1 MKQVIT
7 LQAKLNPTKEQIKL
21 IDNGSLDYIKTIN
34 TLVSEMVID
43 KKVTKK
49 TSANMV
55 VALNSSV
62 KNQAIK
68 DAKSVF
74 KKVKKSEYKTIP
86 VLKKSVIVWNN
97 QNYTVNGDSISMPF
111 IINGKSKRIEIKA
124 DLNNDIFHTISN
136 GKLGTLRVTKK
147 GRKYIAQIS
156 ITLNIKPKTK
166 GQVMGVDLGVL
177 IPAVG
182 TTEDGKVKFFG
193 NGRQNKYYRRYHKT
207 KRAKLGNAKKLNAIR
222 KMDNKEQRYMKDQDH
237 KISREIVNFA
247 KNNNVSVIRLEC
259 LEGIRN
265 TTRTSRKNKKNIYN
279 WSFYRLSM
287 YIEYKANLEGIKVE
301 YVDPKYTSQT
311 CPSCGERHKANGRS
325 YFCSD
330 CGFRTHRDLV
340 GAKNII
346 NATVIDGHSL
356 SA

>member
-34 TLVSEMVID
+34 KLVSEMVVD
-43 KKVTKK
+43 KKATKK
-49 TSANMV
+49 TSANV
-55 VALNSSV
+55 TVALNSAV

-68 DAKSVF
+68 DAKSIF
-74 KKVKKSEYKTIP
+74 KKAKKSKYAKIP
-86 VLKKSVIVWNN
+86 ILKRPVIVWNN
-97 QNYTVNGDSISMPF
+97 QNYTINGDSISMPF
-111 IINGKSKRIEIKA
+111 IVEGKSKKIKIKA
-124 DLNNDIFHTISN
+124 SLNNDTFNTISN

-156 ITLNIKPKTK
+156 ITLEVNTKTN
-166 GQVMGVDLGVL
+166 GQAMGVDLGVL
-177 IPAVG
+177 IPAVA
-182 TTEDGKVKFFG
+182 TTQDGEVKFFG
-193 NGRQNKYYRRYHKT
+193 NGRQNKYYRRYYKT
-207 KRAKLGNAKKLNAIR
+207 KRVKLGNAKKINAII
-222 KMDNKEQRYMKDQDH
+222 KMENKEQRYMKDQDH

-259 LEGIRN
+259 LEGIRS
-265 TTRTSRKNKKNIYN
+265 TTRTSRKNKKNIYS

-311 CPSCGERHKANGRS
+311 CPSCGEKNKANGRS

-330 CGFRTHRDLV
+330 CGYKTHRDLV
-340 GAKNII
+340 GARNII
-346 NATVIDGHSL
+346 NATVIDGKSL